1 MTSSFNISEKMKLLL
16 ILFLFL
22 VCFHGNS
29 QQKKET
35 TVFNEIKID
44 TMKILDLNIY
54 RDWEVDLTYMQIP
67 EIKYLKKGNERISII
82 STDRVIQVTRSNINN
97 PYKYISV
104 YDVKTKVIQ
113 VLGVRFKSMSIG
125 TSTYY
130 DDNGIKTKEIQN
142 EKPYKFSLTDMIEK
156 FKTEYSLDIE
166 NPKVLYDINRFI
178 GKTELKIPLY
188 EVSIREDFPYV
199 CTSYLIDGNTGKTL
213 YSIKMDEI
221 EPKSV
226 LHEYFKILKKQEE
239 EDNAYF
245 NTYKGKDYT
254 KAEWEIF
261 KEQHYKE
268 YERKKESKGFWHDLF
283 KKHDE

>member
-1 MTSSFNISEKMKLLL
+1 MVLYFFSLNCTCQIT
-16 ILFLFL
+16 
-22 VCFHGNS
+22 
-29 QQKKET
+29 KEIKI
-35 TVFNEIKID
+35 NEIQID
-44 TMKILDLNIY
+44 TMKILDLSIYKDWKVNPDFASSQTSENINL
-54 RDWEVDLTYMQIP
+54 V
-67 EIKYLKKGNERISII
+67 KGN
-82 STDRVIQVTRSNINN
+82 DRVNIIINDKILQVERSNINN
-97 PYKYISV
+97 PYRHIWL
-104 YDVKTKVIQ
+104 YDPKSKILQIT
-113 VLGVRFKSMSIG
+113 GVTYKILPIG
-125 TSTYY
+125 IFSFYN
-130 DDNGIKTKEIQN
+130 DKGIKFKEIDYEQS
-142 EKPYKFSLTDMIEK
+142 YKFSITDMIKK
-156 FKTEYSLDIE
+156 FKIEYNLDIE

-226 LHEYFKILKKQEE
+226 LHEYFKILKKQKE

>member
-1 MTSSFNISEKMKLLL
+1 MKEKKKAKVFGMISLKNMTSSFNISEKMKLLL

-35 TVFNEIKID
+35 TVFNEIKRD

-82 STDRVIQVTRSNINN
+82 ST
-97 PYKYISV
+97 
-104 YDVKTKVIQ
+104 
-113 VLGVRFKSMSIG
+113 
-125 TSTYY
+125 
-130 DDNGIKTKEIQN
+130 
-142 EKPYKFSLTDMIEK
+142 
-156 FKTEYSLDIE
+156 
-166 NPKVLYDINRFI
+166 YDIGINKY
-178 GKTELKIPLY
+178 GTNDT
-188 EVSIREDFPYV
+188 DF
-199 CTSYLIDGNTGKTL
+199 YLIDGNTGKTL
-213 YSIKMDEI
+213 FCITLKEGDEI
-221 EPKSV
+221 SP
-226 LHEYFKILKKQEE
+226 LHEYQEKIKKQKE